1 MLERTTVLLSP
12 VPVLQKAR
20 HRLID
25 RLSTLRG
32 MRVGIWDNFLWANF
46 GRFADR
52 LEELLRTD
60 IGVARVVRFAGAETT
75 SNNWNSGRDAESSAF
90 VAQIDTAIVGLGA

>member
-1 MLERTTVLLSP
+1 MLEHTTVLLSP
-12 VPVLQKAR
+12 VPVLRKA
-20 HRLID
+20 HHKLND

-52 LEELLRTD
+52 LEELLRTE
-60 IGVARVVRFAGAETT
+60 IGVARVVRFSGAKTT
-75 SNNWNSGRDAESSAF
+75 SNNWNSRRDAELDAF
-90 VAQIDTAIVGLGA
+90 VEQIDTAVVGLGA

>member
-1 MLERTTVLLSP
+1 MQERTTVLLSP
-12 VPVLQKAR
+12 VPVLRKAS
-20 HRLID
+20 HRLND
-25 RLSTLRG
+25 RLSMLRG
-32 MRVGIWDNFLWANF
+32 MRVGIWDNFLWTNF

-60 IGVARVVRFAGAETT
+60 IGVANVVRFAGAETT
-75 SNNWNSGRDAESSAF
+75 SNKWNSGRDTELNAF